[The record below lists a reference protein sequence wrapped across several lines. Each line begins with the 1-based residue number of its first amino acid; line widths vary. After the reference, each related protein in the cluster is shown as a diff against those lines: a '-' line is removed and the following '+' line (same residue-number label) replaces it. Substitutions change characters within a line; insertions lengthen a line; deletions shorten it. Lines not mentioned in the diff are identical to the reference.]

1 MEARARIPE
10 LDGLR
15 GVAVLAV
22 IASHYAYTRL
32 APVLELGWAGV
43 DLFFVLSGFLI
54 TGILRRTR
62 TAEAF
67 YGPFWTRRARR
78 IWPLAFGV
86 LAAYYAAAWLLAP
99 ALAFQPLWIVF
110 FLALQAVLPPTLPAD
125 APLWMHHYA
134 GIAWSLSVEEWFYVI
149 WAPIVRVMQRRGL
162 LLLCT
167 ALIAGSPAFRF
178 VVHRTSFPEYF
189 LLVTRADSLAWGAA
203 AALLFEDTTFAAAF
217 RRRHQIAAAGA
228 IASVVLMLVWTD
240 GLNRSLMATAVL
252 GYSAIDA
259 AAAVVLL
266 SLVVS
271 SGSTF
276 RAAQIARWGWLRHA
290 GVVSYGMYL
299 FHMPIFDLTRFLL
312 ASDSRST
319 RVVAFAATAGI
330 ASLSWRYLESPI
342 LDAGFRR
349 RTKTTSSPPRA
360 VLAPS
365 SGSR

>member
-32 APVLELGWAGV
+32 TPVLELGWAGV

-62 TAEAF
+62 TADAF
-67 YGPFWTRRARR
+67 YGPFWTRRVRR

-86 LAAYYAAAWLLAP
+86 LAAYYGAAWLLAP
-99 ALAFQPLWIVF
+99 ALAFQPLWIVY
-110 FLALQAVLPPTLPAD
+110 FLALQSIVVPTLPAD

-149 WAPIVRVMQRRGL
+149 WAPIVRMIERRGL
-162 LLLCT
+162 ILLCT
-167 ALIAGSPAFRF
+167 LLIAGSPAIRF
-178 VVHRTSFPEYF
+178 VVHRAAFPEYF

-203 AALLFEDTTFAAAF
+203 AALLLEDGTFAAILR
-217 RRRHQIAAAGA
+217 RRRHIALAGA
-228 IASVVLMLVWTD
+228 IAAVLLLLVWTD
-240 GLNRSLMATAVL
+240 GMNRSLMATAVL
-252 GYSAIDA
+252 GYSVIDA
-259 AAAVVLL
+259 SAAVVLL
-266 SLVVS
+266 SLAVS

-276 RAAQIARWGWLRHA
+276 RAAQIARWRWLRHA

-299 FHMPIFDLTRFLL
+299 FHMPVFDLTRFLL
-312 ASDSRST
+312 SSDSRST
-319 RVVAFAATAGI
+319 RVVALAVTAGI
-330 ASLSWRYLESPI
+330 ASLSWRYFESPI
-342 LDAGFRR
+342 LNAGSRPTMWSRR
-349 RTKTTSSPPRA
+349 PA
-360 VLAPS
+360 ALAP
-365 SGSR
+365 